1 MKKNLFIFVLLVTAQ
16 LGFSQ
21 QVSKNTTVPSIEEAV
36 YMTEQVT
43 VKPEFPGG
51 TDALQVYIKR
61 NFKKPKVKG
70 LKGDVLVS
78 FIIEKNGHLTEV
90 GVLSDAGHGTGDEA
104 IRIMEISPNWIPASL
119 NGNPVRVQYLL
130 TISLDSLN

>member
-1 MKKNLFIFVLLVTAQ
+1 MKKILYIFALIMTAQ
-16 LGFSQ
+16 IGFSQ
-21 QVSKNTTVPSIEEAV
+21 QQPKTISVPSIEEAV
-36 YMTEQVT
+36 YTSDQVT

-51 TDALQVYIKR
+51 KDALNVYIKR

-78 FIIEKNGHLTEV
+78 FIVEKNGKLTEV

-104 IRIMEISPNWIPASL
+104 IRVMETSPNWIPAGL

-130 TISLDSLN
+130 TIALADLK